1 MQTPA
6 PTYRRNRFFTNLK
19 SQIHAKFPKDLGADE
34 LNVLLGL
41 GSKTIAAA
49 GSQTLSTVAPR
60 DLIIRDLVIKAPAD
74 GVVTNI
80 TIAGDA
86 LLIGDFA
93 PTDAFTAQNQNR
105 PTFDLPV
112 AGGTTVSIT
121 VSSTAGG
128 QCSASFNI
136 D

>member
-1 MQTPA
+1 MQT
-6 PTYRRNRFFTNLK
+6 PTYRRNRFFSNLK

-74 GVVTNI
+74 GIVTNI

-105 PTFDLPV
+105 PAFDLPV
-112 AGGTTVSIT
+112 AGGTTVSVT

>member
-1 MQTPA
+1 MQT
-6 PTYRRNRFFTNLK
+6 PTYRRNRFVTNLK

-34 LNVLLGL
+34 LNVILGL

-49 GSQTLSTVAPR
+49 GSQTLTTVAPR

-74 GVVTNI
+74 ALVTNI

-86 LLIGDFA
+86 LLIGDNA
-93 PTDAFTAQNQNR
+93 PFDAFASGNQAR
-105 PTFDLPV
+105 PAFDLPV
-112 AGGTTVSIT
+112 AGGTTVSVT
-121 VSSTAGG
+121 VSSVAGG
-128 QCSASFNI
+128 AASASFNI